1 MNENL
6 ERLKALVAETN
17 EVVSNL
23 QKETD
28 NIKADNQSVRV
39 EKFRQIRDYLMECYE
54 IAKSCGDII
63 TIKLNINHK
72 YLNYETENY
81 MRISCNCSEKKPI
94 IFGFDYFG
102 RDGWDRYNYSNSYGI
117 THDSEWVPNKE
128 KQYLFNSHWSANDEQ
143 DFVDNWDQADFDK
156 KFAAEVERI
165 ITEKANKANEKYQ
178 KAVTSSETLSHFER
192 R

>member
-28 NIKADNQSVRV
+28 NIKADNQAVRV
-39 EKFRQIRDYLMECYE
+39 EKFRKIRDYLMECHE
-54 IAKSCGDII
+54 IAKSCGDVI
-63 TIKLNINHK
+63 TIKLDINHK
-72 YLNYETENY
+72 YLGYDTVNY
-81 MRISCNCSEKKPI
+81 MRISCNTCEKKPI
-94 IFGFDYFG
+94 TFGYDFCR
-102 RDGWDRYNYSNSYGI
+102 RDGWDRYNWSSSYGI
-117 THDSEWVPNKE
+117 APDSEWDPGKT
-128 KQYLFNSHWSANDEQ
+128 KQYMFNSSWDASDEQ

-178 KAVTSSETLSHFER
+178 KAVTSSETLSTFER